1 MAKGEPR
8 SGKPLVQPS
17 GCEAK
22 RRGRGCPLKRGR
34 RCDAKSLVT
43 QKPECPIRAVA
54 MAETIVPEGAPGT
67 GAPRLRFV
75 VQKHWARSLHYDFRL
90 EIGTALVSWAVPKGP
105 SKDPKVKRLAIHV
118 EDHPLDYLLFEE
130 TLPEGEYGAG
140 EVIVWDF
147 GEFEVVGP
155 EANDAAVALREGL
168 VRFALYGKKLRGQWV
183 IIKTKMGGG
192 KRENWL
198 LQKAQDEFAE
208 EDYNPETEPA
218 SALSGKVPRGKS

>member
-1 MAKGEPR
+1 
-8 SGKPLVQPS
+8 
-17 GCEAK
+17 
-22 RRGRGCPLKRGR
+22 
-34 RCDAKSLVT
+34 
-43 QKPECPIRAVA
+43 

-140 EVIVWDF
+140 EVIVWDY
-147 GEFEVVGP
+147 GEFEMVGP
-155 EANDAAVALREGL
+155 AGIDAAAALRDGL
-168 VRFALYGKKLRGQWV
+168 MRFALYGTKLRGQWTV
-183 IIKTKMGGG
+183 LKTKMGKGT
-192 KRENWL
+192 RENWL
-198 LQKAQDEFAE
+198 LQKVDDEFAE
-208 EDYNPETEPA
+208 ADYNPETEPA
-218 SALSGKVPRGKS
+218 SALSGKVPKGKP